1 MSRLFLVGMLI
12 CFLLA
17 GGCNKDE
24 ENGKVIKHNLRVKSG
39 ALLEFKIGNIPT
51 EGFRQIIQHPDHY
64 LISELI
70 FSSTYRYQSEEGFRG
85 REHVV
90 IESRLGHGG
99 QELSI
104 LSTIKL
110 EIDVE

>member
-1 MSRLFLVGMLI
+1 MSRLFLVGMVI

-24 ENGKVIKHNLRVKSG
+24 ENGQVIKHHLRVKSG
-39 ALLEFKIGNIPT
+39 ALLEFKIGNTPT
-51 EGFRQIIQHPDHY
+51 EGFRQIIKHPDHY

-85 REHVV
+85 REQVV
-90 IESRLGHGG
+90 IESKESAGG
-99 QELSI
+99 QEFSI
-104 LSTIKL
+104 LNTFKL
-110 EIDVE
+110 VIDVD